1 MNVIEEHAGYL
12 PGLDAD
18 AVDRQAMAYGPKGA
32 EISVLLPVLHEGQV
46 SQLAGHVREQ
56 ARLKLKSQPVGQIID
71 AIDLAVTRL
80 LDRQDPYRR
89 RMDHLLPIITGYD
102 REMVCLGLTGYLKTF
117 RKPQLQRFLAE
128 DFVNPAILDNFQ
140 PLPKGGMGRAFGP
153 KILAHVWAGNVPGLP
168 LWSMVAG
175 LLVKAG
181 NIGKVPSAEP
191 LFAGWFAQLFA
202 EVAPELADCLAVVWW
217 QGGNDVLETA
227 VLNEADLVLGYG
239 RNESLAAIQSRLPI
253 TKRFLAFGHK
263 VSFAMVSAAALNAS
277 KVSAT
282 ARLMAYD
289 VVRYDQQGCYSPH
302 VVFVERGGSVSPER
316 FAQYLA
322 HEMAGFEEKFPL
334 RPLSLAEASGIVA
347 WRNTEEM
354 LPGGQVF
361 GAASG
366 TWTVSYQAKDKVFL
380 PSCLNR
386 TIRVVGIDSLANVP
400 AILAPFRTLLQTAG
414 IAAPPAELLAL
425 ASALGEVGVTRIS
438 AIGDM
443 TSPEAGWHHDG
454 RFNLLDLVE
463 ITEID
468 GRAES
473 AADRL
478 AFYDD

>member
-1 MNVIEEHAGYL
+1 VIMEHAGYL

-18 AVDRQAMAYGPKGA
+18 AVERQAKTYGPKGA
-32 EISVLLPVLHEGQV
+32 EISVLLPVLHEDQV
-46 SQLAGHVREQ
+46 SQLACHVREQ
-56 ARLKLKSQPVGQIID
+56 ARLKLKSRPVGQIID
-71 AIDLAVTRL
+71 AIDLTVARL

-89 RMDHLLPIITGYD
+89 RMDQLLPIITGYD
-102 REMVCLGLTGYLKTF
+102 REMVRLGLTGYLKTF

-153 KILAHVWAGNVPGLP
+153 QILAHVWAGNVPGLP
-168 LWSMVAG
+168 LWSLVAG

-217 QGGNDVLETA
+217 QGGNEVLETS

-239 RNESLAAIQSRLPI
+239 RNESLAAIQSRVPI

-289 VVRYDQQGCYSPH
+289 VARYDQQGCYSPH
-302 VVFVERGGSVSPER
+302 VVFVECGGSVSPER

-322 HEMAGFEEKFPL
+322 HELAGFEEKFPL
-334 RPLSLAEASGIVA
+334 RTLSLAEASGIVA
-347 WRNTEEM
+347 WRNMEEM

-366 TWTVSYQAKDKVFL
+366 AWTVSYQAEDKVFS

-386 TIRVVGIDSLANVP
+386 TIRVVGIDSLADVP
-400 AILAPFRTLLQTAG
+400 AILTPFRTLLQTAG
-414 IAAPPAELLAL
+414 IAAPPEELLAL
-425 ASALGEVGVTRIS
+425 ASALGEVGITRIA

-468 GRAES
+468 SRADG

-478 AFYDD
+478 ASYDD

>member
-1 MNVIEEHAGYL
+1 VIVEHAGYL

-18 AVDRQAMAYGPKGA
+18 AVERQAKTYGPKGA
-32 EISVLLPVLHEGQV
+32 EISVLLPVLHEDQV
-46 SQLAGHVREQ
+46 SQLACHVREQ
-56 ARLKLKSQPVGQIID
+56 ARLKLKSWPVGQIID
-71 AIDLAVTRL
+71 AIDLAVARL

-89 RMDHLLPIITGYD
+89 RMDQLLPIITGYD
-102 REMVCLGLTGYLKTF
+102 REMVRLGLTGYLKTF

-153 KILAHVWAGNVPGLP
+153 QILAHVWAGNVPGLP
-168 LWSMVAG
+168 LWSLVAG

-217 QGGNDVLETA
+217 QGGNEVLETS

-239 RNESLAAIQSRLPI
+239 RNESLAAIQSRVPI

-277 KVSAT
+277 KVSAI

-289 VVRYDQQGCYSPH
+289 VARYDQQGCYSPH
-302 VVFVERGGSVSPER
+302 MVFVECGGSVSPER

-322 HEMAGFEEKFPL
+322 HELAGFEEKFPL
-334 RPLSLAEASGIVA
+334 RTLSLAEASGIVA
-347 WRNTEEM
+347 WRNMEEM

-366 TWTVSYQAKDKVFL
+366 AWTVSYQAEDKVFS

-386 TIRVVGIDSLANVP
+386 TIRVVGIDSLADVP
-400 AILAPFRTLLQTAG
+400 AILTPFRTLLQTAG
-414 IAAPPAELLAL
+414 IAAPPEELLAL
-425 ASALGEVGVTRIS
+425 ASALGEVGITRIA

-468 GRAES
+468 SRADG

-478 AFYDD
+478 ASYDD